1 MNFSCRRVGNVEI
14 FTHMQTMKS
23 TLQFLLFIA
32 ITLSVFAGAEA
43 FFEYGHRARLVER
56 VLATIDRAIR

>member
-1 MNFSCRRVGNVEI
+1 MHI
-14 FTHMQTMKS
+14 MKS

>member
-1 MNFSCRRVGNVEI
+1 VEI

-32 ITLSVFAGAEA
+32 LTLSVFAGAEA
-43 FFEYGHRARLVER
+43 VCQWGDRTHLVER
-56 VLATIDRAIR
+56 VLGAIDRAMP

>member
-1 MNFSCRRVGNVEI
+1 
-14 FTHMQTMKS
+14 MKH

-43 FFEYGHRARLVER
+43 ACQWGDRTHLVER
-56 VLATIDRAIR
+56 VLATIDRTIR